1 MSVAQHTH
9 SRRFHLLAA
18 ALYLALVSLL
28 TALVGASLWIAATG
42 LAVALAVAL
51 LGARASGGSKTP
63 RTLPW
68 WEADTPRA
76 RACAAVYRGDAVNA
90 EWLGGRR

>member
-9 SRRFHLLAA
+9 SRRSRLLAA
-18 ALYLALVSLL
+18 ALYLTLVS
-28 TALVGASLWIAATG
+28 ALASALSASPWIAATG

-51 LGARASGGSKTP
+51 LGARASGGRQAP

-76 RACAAVYRGDAVNA
+76 RACAAVYRGDPVNA